1 MSENPSKWPE
11 RPPESEQSDQ
21 PERPQTRDETDDRTG
36 ARAAETRI
44 REQALWV
51 DLQIKQA
58 MERGDF
64 DNLPGQ
70 GKPLGDLG
78 SPDDRDWWLRKL
90 IERERI
96 TGVLP
101 AALQLRKDD
110 AQLDRLLDREATE
123 KQVRDTVEDFN
134 RRIVAARRQLQGGP
148 PVVTPTRDVD
158 EEVRRWRERRRGRR
172 PQLPAPKPAP
182 AAQPAPRNPGDAG
195 SGDAPSPPARECVRR
210 APRPPRQ
217 RGRSRRPRAGSRP
230 CPGRW

>member
-1 MSENPSKWPE
+1 MTENPSKWPE
-11 RPPESEQSDQ
+11 RPPKSEQTDQ
-21 PERPQTRDETDDRTG
+21 PERPPAADETDDRTG

-51 DLQIKQA
+51 DLQVKRA

-90 IERERI
+90 IEREQI

-110 AQLDRLLDREATE
+110 AELDRVLDREATE
-123 KQVRDTVEDFN
+123 KQVRETVEDFN

-148 PVVTPTRDVD
+148 PVVTPTRDAE
-158 EEVRRWRERRRGRR
+158 EEVERWRERRRARPHRR
-172 PQLPAPKPAP
+172 STAPQTARTAP
-182 AAQPAPRNPGDAG
+182 ALTSVPASEKPR
-195 SGDAPSPPARECVRR
+195 RR
-210 APRPPRQ
+210 WW
-217 RGRSRRPRAGSRP
+217 RRKPKG
-230 CPGRW
+230 